1 MPSQAQSYR
10 EGKAMKERKRS
21 SEFYERAQKSLAGG
35 VSSPFRRSFPAI
47 LYFQNGNGAVIQDV
61 DGNSYLDYVLAWGPL
76 ILGHKHP
83 ALVRALS
90 RAAERPHNYGAQH
103 ELEFL
108 VAEAICGMV
117 PCAERVAL
125 TSSGSEAV
133 QLAMRLARAFTG
145 RTLILKFEGHYHGW
159 MDSALL
165 SYHARAD
172 EMGPA
177 QNPKVVPGSR
187 GQVSNA
193 AENVV
198 VLPWNDSD
206 QVAALFAQRGPE
218 IAAIITEPVLCNSGC
233 LMPAPGYLAELRR
246 ISREHGALLI
256 FDEVI
261 TGFRMAP
268 GGAQSVFGVT
278 PDLATFGKA
287 IAAGL
292 PLSAVAGRRDILDLI
307 VDGGV
312 VFGGTFNGNC
322 LSLEAARI
330 SLEELSREDGAQ
342 LKKANQLGEKLMQGV
357 SGIARARGIPMK
369 VTGFG
374 TAFSVHFTEHP
385 ILRDYRDTLAD
396 DRDSLRQWLFQLL
409 EEGVYLLPDGRVY
422 TSIAH
427 TSVNI
432 EETLERFERVLDRWV
447 VK

>member
-1 MPSQAQSYR
+1 MI
-10 EGKAMKERKRS
+10 ERKCCG
-21 SEFYERAQKSLAGG
+21 EYYERAQKSLAGG
-35 VSSPFRRSFPAI
+35 VSSPFRRSLPAV
-47 LYFQNGNGAVIQDV
+47 LYFQDGNGAVVEDV
-61 DGNSYLDYVLAWGPL
+61 DGNSYLDYALAWGPL

-83 ALVRALS
+83 ALVKALHK
-90 RAAERPHNYGAQH
+90 AVECPHNYGAQH

-108 VAEAICGMV
+108 VAETVCDLV
-117 PCAERVAL
+117 PCAERVAF

-133 QLAMRLARAFTG
+133 ELAMRLARAFTG

-159 MDSALL
+159 VDSALI
-165 SYHARAD
+165 SYHPNLD
-172 EMGPA
+172 EIGPV
-177 QNPKVVPGSR
+177 NSPKAVLGSR

-193 AENVV
+193 SENLV
-198 VLPWNDSD
+198 VLPWNDAE
-206 QVAALFAQRGPE
+206 QVAALFASRGHE

-233 LMPAPGYLAELRR
+233 LMPASDFLAGLRR
-246 ISREHGALLI
+246 ISQEHGSLLI

-261 TGFRMAP
+261 TGFRMAT

-322 LSLEAARI
+322 LSLAAARV
-330 SLEELSREDGAQ
+330 SLEELSRDGGAQ
-342 LKKANQLGEKLMQGV
+342 LKKTNQLGEALMRRI
-357 SGIARARGIPMK
+357 SEMARARGIPVQ

-374 TAFSVHFTEHP
+374 TAFSVHFTDRTV
-385 ILRDYRDTLAD
+385 LRDYRDTLVD
-396 DRDSLRQWLFQLL
+396 DRNLLRQWLYNSL
-409 EEGVYLLPDGRVY
+409 EEGIYLLPDGRVY

-427 TSVNI
+427 TSANV
-432 EETLERFERVLDRWV
+432 EETAERFERVLDRCAVKRRNV
-447 VK
+447 V

>member
-1 MPSQAQSYR
+1 MR
-10 EGKAMKERKRS
+10 ERKLS
-21 SEFYERAQKSLAGG
+21 GEYYERAQKSLAGG
-35 VSSPFRRSFPAI
+35 VSSPFRRSLPEV
-47 LYFQNGNGAVIQDV
+47 LYFQDGNGAVIQDV
-61 DGNSYLDYVLAWGPL
+61 DGNSYLDYALAWGPL

-83 ALVRALS
+83 ALVGAL
-90 RAAERPHNYGAQH
+90 RKAVEGPHNYGAQH

-108 VAEAICGMV
+108 VAEAVCAMV

-133 QLAMRLARAFTG
+133 QLVMRLARAFTG

-159 MDSALL
+159 MDSTLL
-165 SYHARAD
+165 SYHPRAG
-172 EMGPA
+172 EMGA
-177 QNPKVVPGSR
+177 VQNPKVVPGSR
-187 GQVSNA
+187 GQVKNA
-193 AENVV
+193 GENVI
-198 VLPWNDSD
+198 VLPWNDSE
-206 QVAALFAQRGPE
+206 QVAALFALRGHE

-233 LMPAPGYLAELRR
+233 LLPASGFLAELRK
-246 ISREHGALLI
+246 ISREYGALLI

-292 PLSAVAGRRDILDLI
+292 PLSAVAGREDILGLM

-312 VFGGTFNGNC
+312 AFGGTFNGNC
-322 LSLEAARI
+322 LSLAAARV
-330 SLEELSREDGAQ
+330 SLEELSREGGEQ
-342 LKKANQLGEKLMQGV
+342 LKKANQLGEKLMQGI
-357 SGIARARGIPMK
+357 SGIARTRGIPMQ

-374 TAFSVHFTEHP
+374 TAFSVHFTDRT

-396 DRDSLRQWLFQLL
+396 DRDLLWQWLCESL
-409 EEGVYLLPDGRVY
+409 EEGIYLLPDGRVY

-427 TSVNI
+427 TSANV
-432 EETLERFERVLDRWV
+432 EETLEKFERVLVRWAAKRGTSV
-447 VK
+447 